1 MMKCENCTK
10 YDDCRTGSGLTW
22 PCGAY
27 QPKDK
32 PNCIGCHHMH
42 PDNGNCAA
50 VGGFCTAV
58 PAAYCP
64 LIPELR
70 DENEQ
75 LRSDLR
81 RPQTERDTLWA
92 ANQHL
97 LAKRDAAEE
106 DLNAIIGDIEEIR
119 RGYGVDNGDA
129 DSAFADLCGNY
140 CANKSHR
147 CYVEAEKYRC
157 NNFKWR
163 GPKEE

>member
-81 RPQTERDTLWA
+81 RLQTE
-92 ANQHL
+92 
-97 LAKRDAAEE
+97 RDAAEE